1 MVVLSSR
8 TIVFYKVGRHM
19 TNDENTMARSWR
31 RRLAGGVAV
40 AAALAGVS
48 AVNTQTSAGAK
59 TAAAPPSSRLV
70 AVACNTPRS
79 CFAVGQSDN
88 RLFAKHWNGTSWS
101 VVPLPSPRNSGSYSA
116 LNTVACGSPTS
127 CVAFG
132 TSSKPFVVH
141 WDGSRWTLGK
151 IPSIGGEQSLV
162 IWGVACARADS
173 CQAVGAAGRGTY
185 GAFTATTQWDGKRWS
200 RVAIDGTSSG
210 SGYTLSSVACPEAK
224 SCIAVGSGGGV
235 DFAQR
240 WNGTTWS
247 AMTPLVDVGPEN
259 SWLSSVS
266 CTSSR
271 NCYASGTWD
280 RDGTLIEHWDGAAW
294 TIVPSPYPPFG
305 VYVNVGG
312 ISCKAKG
319 CVAVGNGSSYSTY
332 PLQATIAIHQDRTT
346 WTIRPS
352 QPHPAP
358 SYSWL
363 YGVACIDV
371 KNCFAVGAQIPTL
384 DSYQVA
390 LIEHW
395 NGRTWSAVG

>member
-1 MVVLSSR
+1 
-8 TIVFYKVGRHM
+8 M

-31 RRLAGGVAV
+31 RPLAGGVAI

-48 AVNTQTSAGAK
+48 AVNTQTPAGAK
-59 TAAAPPSSRLV
+59 TAAAPASSRLV

-79 CFAVGQSDN
+79 CFAVGRTDK

-101 VVPLPSPRNSGSYSA
+101 VAPLPSPRSSGSFSA

-132 TSSKPFVVH
+132 TSSIYRSRVSKPFVVH

-151 IPSIGGEQSLV
+151 IPAIDGEVSLV
-162 IWGVACARADS
+162 ISGVACARADS
-173 CQAVGAAGRGTY
+173 CQAVGSAGQGTY

-200 RVAIDGTSSG
+200 RVAIDGTNSG
-210 SGYTLSSVACPEAK
+210 SGYYLLNVACPEAK
-224 SCIAVGSGGGV
+224 SCIAVGTGNSV

-247 AMTPLVDVGPEN
+247 AMHPLVDVGPES

-280 RDGTLIEHWDGAAW
+280 RDGTLIEHWDGASW
-294 TIVPSPYPPFG
+294 TIVPSPNQAFG
-305 VYVNVGG
+305 VHVNLGG

-319 CVAVGNGSSYSTY
+319 CVTVGSGSSNSTY
-332 PLQATIAIHQDRTT
+332 PLQTTIAIHQDRTT
-346 WTIRPS
+346 WTVHPS
-352 QPHPAP
+352 QPTPAP
-358 SYSWL
+358 ASSAL
-363 YGVACIDV
+363 MGVACIQA
-371 KNCFAVGAQIPTL
+371 KNCFAVGY
-384 DSYQVA
+384 YQTPNVFGNVFA